1 MILLRGC
8 LKIFLD
14 DKMNKRTILN
24 LSVFLLSLVIIFYFL
39 IFDFKSFLYQ
49 LNNFGNIFQ
58 IIRVNG
64 LFLIAISLL
73 TIYSFG
79 AIHEL
84 SHWLSTKLAG
94 YKNRAIGLFGLG
106 IGGLFVD
113 PTLQPNDKLNFI
125 LMASYGSI
133 FPLALGI
140 LAYLI
145 VYHFTFWM
153 LVFDKLI
160 NPFSFWLQ
168 FYLVNFILIGII
180 LGLFNLFPV
189 IKGTDGYQVIKIK
202 FKSKKAIFSIMLI
215 SSFIVYYLLSF
226 LLVINLTTIIAFS
239 VLVIL
244 NNIVMIYLDKKLN
257 DFDSSKVEKGWHFRK
272 SGLMI
277 YYKF

>member
-1 MILLRGC
+1 
-8 LKIFLD
+8 
-14 DKMNKRTILN
+14 MNKRTMLN
-24 LSVFLLSLVIIFYFL
+24 LSVFLISLVIIFYFF
-39 IFDFKSFLYQ
+39 IFDFKSFIYQ
-49 LNNFGNIFQ
+49 MNSFGNIFQ
-58 IIRVNG
+58 IIRVNEI
-64 LFLIAISLL
+64 FLIVFSLL
-73 TIYSFG
+73 SIYSFG

-84 SHWLSTKLAG
+84 SHWLSAKLAG

-113 PTLQPNDKLNFI
+113 PTLQPSDKLNFV

-140 LAYLI
+140 LIYLI
-145 VYHFTFWM
+145 VYHFTFWI
-153 LVFDKLI
+153 LAFGNLI
-160 NPFSFWLQ
+160 HPIVFWLQ

-189 IKGTDGYQVIKIK
+189 IKGTDGYQIVKTK
-202 FKSKKAIFSIMLI
+202 FNSKKSILSIMLI
-215 SSFIVYYLLSF
+215 STFIVFYLLSF
-226 LLVINLTTIIAFS
+226 LIPINLITIIAFS
-239 VLVIL
+239 VLLIL

-257 DFDSSKVEKGWHFRK
+257 DFDSSKVNKGWHFRK